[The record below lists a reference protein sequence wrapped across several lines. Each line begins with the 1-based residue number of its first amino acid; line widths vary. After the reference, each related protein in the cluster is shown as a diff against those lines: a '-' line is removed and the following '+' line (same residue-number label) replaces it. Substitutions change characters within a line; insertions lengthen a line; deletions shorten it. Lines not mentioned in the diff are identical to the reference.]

1 MRAARLRA
9 CRNIVKF
16 AAAGVAPAGRPPT
29 LRAMKSTKLPLRLP
43 HRHRTVT
50 VRVVVQRD
58 GVPYQ
63 LERSICRSCER
74 VLLERPLGRA
84 VA

>member
-1 MRAARLRA
+1 
-9 CRNIVKF
+9 
-16 AAAGVAPAGRPPT
+16 
-29 LRAMKSTKLPLRLP
+29 MKSTKLPLRLP